1 MGMELNWVAGGS
13 GSMRKARAGE
23 GPGPDLGLG
32 PAQGGAGT
40 ALGQDLV
47 PGQRLAPGIVPGLDP
62 GRQEGTAAE
71 AAHRMSARSKL
82 GGNIST
88 SANRHTSCNLGRTNV
103 CVYFII
109 ESFV

>member
-1 MGMELNWVAGGS
+1 MGELNWVAGGS

-23 GPGPDLGLG
+23 GPDPGLG

-47 PGQRLAPGIVPGLDP
+47 PGQSLAPGVAPGIVPGLDP

-71 AAHRMSARSKL
+71 AVHRMSARSKL
-82 GGNIST
+82 GRNIST

-103 CVYFII
+103 C
-109 ESFV
+109 

>member
-1 MGMELNWVAGGS
+1 
-13 GSMRKARAGE
+13 MRKARAGE
-23 GPGPDLGLG
+23 GPGPDPGLG
-32 PAQGGAGT
+32 PVQGGAGIVP
-40 ALGQDLV
+40 GQDLV
-47 PGQRLAPGIVPGLDP
+47 PGQSLAPGVAPGIVPGLDP